1 MLKDLFHHIIENAVV
16 FGEQGG
22 RVFVQL
28 EKKLVRWR
36 RFRWMIS
43 CGVTE
48 TKAWSRGKEKHRI
61 LVETNPY
68 GLFLHS

>member
-28 EKKLVRWR
+28 EKKLVAGGD
-36 RFRWMIS
+36 FA
-43 CGVTE
+43 G
-48 TKAWSRGKEKHRI
+48 
-61 LVETNPY
+61 
-68 GLFLHS
+68 